1 MSLLRPE
8 VAAAL
13 YRWREALVGALF
25 LAVGLRWAL
34 TSFGALF
41 LIGCGFAAAG
51 AALIAAGI
59 QRGRFRAGGGGAGVV
74 DVDERRITYFGPFG
88 GGAVAV
94 EDLNELGVDG
104 AHNWH
109 LTDASGQ
116 ILMIPMTAEGADAL
130 FDAFTALPDLHGSDL
145 VAAARRPAKGYTVV
159 WSRAHSR
166 LH

>member
-8 VAAAL
+8 AAAAL
-13 YRWREALVGALF
+13 YRWREALAGGVM
-25 LAVGLRWAL
+25 LAAGLWLAL

-41 LIGCGFAAAG
+41 LIGAGFAAFG
-51 AALIAAGI
+51 LALIVAGI

-74 DVDERRITYFGPFG
+74 EVDERRITYFGPFG

-94 EDLNELGVDG
+94 EDLTELAVDG
-104 AHNWH
+104 AHNWL

-130 FDAFTALPDLHGSDL
+130 FDAFTALPGLGGSDL
-145 VAAARRPAKGYTVV
+145 VAAARRPAKGCTVV
-159 WSRAHSR
+159 WSRAHRR